1 MLTTNVTIPTPHKK
15 QVEFINSTAKRRI
28 IRAGRRSGKTT
39 GMAIL
44 AIKEFLNGRR
54 ILYATPTADQI
65 QRFWAEVTRALAEP
79 ISANVYR
86 KNETLHIIE
95 LQGAEQRIRAKTAFN
110 ASTLRGDYADLLI
123 LDEFQLMDETAWSEV
138 GAPML
143 LDNNGDAVFVY
154 TPPSLHSR
162 SMSKARDPQHAAK
175 LYKRAAQDE
184 SGRWEVFHFTSW
196 DNPHISRDALVDISK
211 DMTALAIRQEI
222 MAEDIDEA
230 PGALWTRG
238 IIEAGRVVK
247 SPDNLTTIVVG
258 VDPSATTGG
267 DETGIITAGV
277 IGDDYYTL
285 ADDSLQGSPEAWAQ
299 AAITAYHRYKADCIV
314 AEKNNGGE
322 MVESVIRQAVIN
334 AGIKDR
340 TVGEVPVRLVWASR
354 GKATRAEPISAIAE
368 KGRDHHVGTFERLED
383 ELCMWTPGDASP
395 NRLDA
400 KVWAMTHLSQRGFE
414 IDPKASISN
423 YAGRGVISK
432 EEDRPPW

>member
-175 LYKRAAQDE
+175 LYKKAAQDE
-184 SGRWEVFHFTSW
+184 TGRWEAYHFTSW
-196 DNPHISRDALVDISK
+196 ENPHISRDALDDISK

-238 IIEAGRVVK
+238 NIEAGRVVK

-267 DETGIITAGV
+267 DEAGIITAGV

-299 AAITAYHRYKADCIV
+299 AAITAYHRHKADCIV

-334 AGIKDR
+334 ANMKDH

-368 KGRDHHVGTFERLED
+368 NGRDHHVGSFEKLED
-383 ELCMWTPGDASP
+383 ELCLWVPGDNSP

-400 KVWAMTHLSQRGFE
+400 KVWAMTYLTNRH
-414 IDPKASISN
+414 
-423 YAGRGVISK
+423 GVILFGA
-432 EEDRPPW
+432 